1 MTAFPQ
7 GQFWTGAPPQG
18 RGGGALHP
26 LRIVDRLPTEFRR
39 LDAGAPE
46 KMLHALVEPAG
57 QGLHQEIRDTI
68 VLVCQQ

>member
-1 MTAFPQ
+1 MRGCVPVELVGK
-7 GQFWTGAPPQG
+7 GQ
-18 RGGGALHP
+18 
-26 LRIVDRLPTEFRR
+26 
-39 LDAGAPE
+39 GAPE